1 MKNGQRLT
9 PTKCSRG
16 FQVFGLAVLPRGFN
30 LKGRETE
37 EARVLASRSSQSS
50 SQEKTA
56 KTNQCTDNSV
66 LWGKSISWGKEQFWK
81 VELEDLNHVL

>member
-1 MKNGQRLT
+1 MQQRI
-9 PTKCSRG
+9 SS
-16 FQVFGLAVLPRGFN
+16 FGLAVLPRGFN
-30 LKGRETE
+30 LKGRETK